1 MFYAKLIAVN
11 LSISFLSA
19 GCLLFFFHYP
29 INLLLTHTLIC
40 FSAYLISFVFSL
52 VLGGFPRISS
62 LRIMP
67 LLFSIF
73 TTILMF
79 VYLGSWVSN
88 HFWKAN
94 LNFGLIN
101 RVVIH
106 YYQLYHFETILIVFF
121 VPLIAFSLIHLLY
134 VKLYRKNCKPLKRP
148 FLAVLYAISALLFI
162 AIQASTFYNNSNNR
176 SLNKYFYGE
185 LVLDLFRKYTDS
197 HDDYIANADD
207 VTDMVAHSV
216 SYVEQQKWTIQEN
229 KKTLYSLLLIA

>member
-1 MFYAKLIAVN
+1 MPDSLGFLIGGPMFYAKLIAVN

-52 VLGGFPRISS
+52 VLGGFPRIAS

-79 VYLGSWVSN
+79 VYLGNWVSN

-106 YYQLYHFETILIVFF
+106 YYQ
-121 VPLIAFSLIHLLY
+121 
-134 VKLYRKNCKPLKRP
+134 RKRP
-148 FLAVLYAISALLFI
+148 LTRVIPSQQSSAH
-162 AIQASTFYNNSNNR
+162 N
-176 SLNKYFYGE
+176 GPP
-185 LVLDLFRKYTDS
+185 
-197 HDDYIANADD
+197 
-207 VTDMVAHSV
+207 
-216 SYVEQQKWTIQEN
+216 
-229 KKTLYSLLLIA
+229 